1 MEVSDLGQLACKS
14 CLMAEVNVPNC
25 ANLINS
31 KNLILD
37 EFFRG
42 KSWWRG
48 GGEQRA
54 FCEIRVLN
62 LR

>member
-1 MEVSDLGQLACKS
+1 MEVSDLGQLACES
-14 CLMAEVNVPNC
+14 CLMTEVNVPNC

-42 KSWWRG
+42 QS
-48 GGEQRA
+48 
-54 FCEIRVLN
+54 
-62 LR
+62 